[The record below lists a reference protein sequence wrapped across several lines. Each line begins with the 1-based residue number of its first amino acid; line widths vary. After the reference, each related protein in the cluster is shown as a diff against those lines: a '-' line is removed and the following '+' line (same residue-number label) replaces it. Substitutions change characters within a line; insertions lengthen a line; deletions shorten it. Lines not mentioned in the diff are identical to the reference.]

1 MARKNPSFLTG
12 FGLLWIVL
20 DYVLVGDLGLEP
32 RAFGFG
38 GQRSI
43 HLS

>member
-1 MARKNPSFLTG
+1 MKNPLFLAG
-12 FGLLWIVL
+12 FGLLWAVL
-20 DYVLVGDLGLEP
+20 DYEMAGDLGLEP